1 MCDANSGC
9 VVMDRMAITS
19 PAPAL
24 TLRSATALAA
34 AIRGGEVSARE
45 VVQAH
50 VDRLHTRQPRTNA
63 LACDRFTEALEE
75 ADAADAR
82 VKAGG
87 ELPPFLGVPCTVKES
102 ISVAGMPNSAG
113 LVALKDRRSDTNAPA
128 VQRLVDAGFIPLG
141 VTNTSEMTM
150 WIESV
155 NRVYGRTRNAYDPHR
170 TAGGSSGGEG
180 AAVGSGGS
188 PVGLGS
194 DIGGS
199 IRVPAFFNGVFGHK
213 PSPGLVPNTG
223 QYPSTEGEAAFM
235 LTLGPLARHA
245 EDLMPVTRIISG
257 PDGVDERCVA
267 RELGDPTKVD
277 LKQLRVL
284 LADDASLLPARKELR
299 EARDA
304 AAGALE
310 ERGASC
316 ERVSLKQLR
325 RALEIYLAALGDG
338 ADTSLNQL
346 LEDAGV
352 QPRGAR
358 PWMDAVRGSGDHT
371 MPILITLALERLNR
385 HMPAGRTQKA
395 VAAARSLRDEVGA
408 ILGDDAILLHQP
420 HPRVAPRHG
429 GTIGRAWVLTPAA
442 VFNLLGLPVTQVPL
456 GLNPRGLPLGVQVA
470 AADGNDHLTIAAALA
485 LEQRFGGWVPPS

>member
-1 MCDANSGC
+1 
-9 VVMDRMAITS
+9 MAITAPS
-19 PAPAL
+19 PQI
-24 TLRSATALAA
+24 TQRSATDLAA
-34 AIRGGEVSARE
+34 AIRSGQLTARE

-50 VDRLHTRQPRTNA
+50 VDRLHARQPRTNA
-63 LACDRFTEALEE
+63 LACDRFTEALDD
-75 ADAADAR
+75 ADRADER
-82 VKAGG
+82 IKADPDP
-87 ELPPFLGVPCTVKES
+87 PPFLGVPCTVKES
-102 ISVAGMPNSAG
+102 IGLEGMPNCAG
-113 LVALKDRRSDTNAPA
+113 LVALKDRRAEADATA
-128 VQRLVDAGFIPLG
+128 VARLKQAGFIPLG
-141 VTNTSEMTM
+141 VTNTSELTM

-223 QYPSTEGEAAFM
+223 QWPSTEGEAAFM

-245 EDLMPVTRIISG
+245 EDLMPVTRIIAG
-257 PDGVDERCVA
+257 PDGADERCVA
-267 RELGDPTKVD
+267 RELGDPATVD

-284 LADDASLLPARKELR
+284 LADDASLLPARRELR
-299 EARDA
+299 EARDNA
-304 AAGALE
+304 ASALE
-310 ERGASC
+310 ERGARC
-316 ERVSLKQLR
+316 EHVSLKQLR
-325 RALEIYLAALGDG
+325 RALEIYIAALGDG
-338 ADTSLNQL
+338 ADTTLNQL

-358 PWMDAVRGSGDHT
+358 TWMDAVRGSGDHT
-371 MPILITLALERLNR
+371 IPILITLAVERLNR
-385 HMPAGRTQKA
+385 HMPAARTQKA
-395 VAAARSLRDEVGA
+395 VAAAHSLRDEVGA

-420 HPRVAPRHG
+420 HPRVAPKHG

-456 GLNPRGLPLGVQVA
+456 GLNPKGLPLGVQVA

-485 LEQRFGGWVPPS
+485 LEERFGGWVPPA

>member
-1 MCDANSGC
+1 
-9 VVMDRMAITS
+9 MAVSAS
-19 PAPAL
+19 PL
-24 TLRSATALAA
+24 TQRSATALAT
-34 AIRGGEVSARE
+34 AIRNGEVSARE

-50 VDRLHTRQPRTNA
+50 VDRLHLRQPRTNA
-63 LACDRFTEALEE
+63 LACDRFADALAE

-82 VKAGG
+82 VARAATD
-87 ELPPFLGVPCTVKES
+87 EDLPPFLGVPCTVKES
-102 ISVAGMPNSAG
+102 ISLEGMPNCAG
-113 LVALKDRRSDTNAPA
+113 LVALRDRRAETTAPA
-128 VQRLVDAGFIPLG
+128 AQRLIDAGFIPLG

-223 QYPSTEGEAAFM
+223 QFPNTDGEAAFM
-235 LTLGPLARHA
+235 LTIGPLTRHA
-245 EDLMPVTRIISG
+245 EDLMPVTRLISG
-257 PDGVDERCVA
+257 PDGRDERCIA
-267 RELGDPTKVD
+267 RELGDHTTVELAK
-277 LKQLRVL
+277 LRVL
-284 LADDASLLPARKELR
+284 VADDASLVPARKELR
-299 EARDA
+299 DARDA
-304 AAGALE
+304 AARALQDAGA
-310 ERGASC
+310 RC

-325 RALEIYLAALGDG
+325 RALELYLAALGDG
-338 ADTSLNQL
+338 AGVSLNEL

-352 QPRGAR
+352 QPRGPR
-358 PWMDAVRGSGDHT
+358 PWVHAARGRGDHT
-371 MPILITLALERLNR
+371 IPILITLALERLNR
-385 HMPAGRTQKA
+385 FMPEARTQKA
-395 VAAARSLRDEVGA
+395 LAAARSLRDEVAA
-408 ILGDDAILLHQP
+408 ILGPDAVLLHQP

-456 GLNPRGLPLGVQVA
+456 GLNARGLPLGVQVA
-470 AADGNDHLTIAAALA
+470 AADGNDHLTIAVA
-485 LEQRFGGWVPPS
+485 LELERQFGGWTPPT